1 MSLEEAGEW
10 YRRLEVGGKEFI
22 LSLEDSCLESL
33 FLLTHCNLESSTHD
47 LKSQIQM
54 SLKRATTS
62 VNLKRKMNDL
72 PEIEFIL

>member
-33 FLLTHCNLESSTHD
+33 FLLTHCK

-54 SLKRATTS
+54 SLERVATS

-72 PEIEFIL
+72 PEIEFTL